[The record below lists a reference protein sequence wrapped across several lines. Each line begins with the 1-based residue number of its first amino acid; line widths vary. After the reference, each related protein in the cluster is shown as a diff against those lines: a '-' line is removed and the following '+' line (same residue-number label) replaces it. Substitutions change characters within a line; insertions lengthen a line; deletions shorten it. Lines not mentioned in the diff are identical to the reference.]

1 MSLVIKKDENWN
13 IVEYWALDNANQGIL
28 TKYAEEDR
36 MKVWFELKQWGLEV
50 QIALLDPVLVW
61 STRHIASKDAEYIII
76 EPEEVTAYEWL
87 WYETTSFAY
96 RELDRLEQ
104 SYWKE
109 VTWRDWG
116 DFPIWWATPTSD
128 RTTKLEKDRYNALIN
143 STEYL
148 WEVIKIIPRDFM
160 INGDNDRSLIYRDGE
175 SNKWVST
182 SSNAQEIYAFVNIPV
197 GKKATHVKIN
207 WNSTDTVSVYE
218 SNTNNWA
225 WWELLGSW
233 ILGSEIN
240 IWEVEH
246 TQNNFLVIEIDTNS
260 SNDIIYWWY
269 VKISNI

>member
-160 INGDNDRSLIYRDGE
+160 INGDNDRSLIYRDSE

-246 TQNNFLVIEIDTNS
+246 TQNNFLVIEIDTNR